1 VIPAD
6 WQPHHRDDG
15 ELIGYLVAQDDG
27 LVVPVNLVG
36 HPIGDAMDR
45 FAAEEL
51 LEDAGLSYLA
61 EPWLL
66 RRDDGTDQRV
76 VIVEVDADHVVVA
89 DAHFALV
96 VGLPR
101 DMAETATLSVP
112 TDRLRPAT

>member
-1 VIPAD
+1 MIPTD

-15 ELIGYLVAQDDG
+15 ELIGYVVTEENG

-51 LEDAGLSYLA
+51 LENAGLSYLA

-66 RRDDGTDQRV
+66 RHDDGTEQRV
-76 VIVEVDADHVVVA
+76 VIIEVDADHVVVT
-89 DAHFALV
+89 DAQFARV
-96 VGLPR
+96 VGLPK
-101 DMAETATLSVP
+101 DMAETLTLSVP
-112 TDRLRPAT
+112 TDRLRPAS

>member
-15 ELIGYLVAQDDG
+15 ELIGYVVAEGDG

-51 LEDAGLSYLA
+51 LEEAGLSYLA

-66 RRDDGTDQRV
+66 RQDDGTEQRV
-76 VIVEVDADHVVVA
+76 VIIEVDADHVVVT
-89 DAHFALV
+89 DAQFALV
-96 VGLPR
+96 MGRPTEMV
-101 DMAETATLSVP
+101 ETVTLSVP
-112 TDRLRPAT
+112 TDRLRPG

>member
-6 WQPHHRDDG
+6 WKPYHRDDG
-15 ELIGYLVAQDDG
+15 ELIGYLVTDESG

-36 HPIGDAMDR
+36 HPIGAPMDQ

-66 RRDDGTDQRV
+66 RHEDGSEQRV
-76 VIVEVDADHVVVA
+76 VIVEVDADHVVVT
-89 DAHFALV
+89 DAQFALV
-96 VGLPR
+96 VGRPT
-101 DMAETATLSVP
+101 DMVDRVTLSVP
-112 TDRLRPAT
+112 TDRLRPA

>member
-1 VIPAD
+1 MIPAD

-15 ELIGYLVAQDDG
+15 ELIGYVVAEENG

-36 HPIGDAMDR
+36 HPIGDPMDR

-66 RRDDGTDQRV
+66 RHDDGTEQRV

-89 DAHFALV
+89 DAQFALV
-96 VGLPR
+96 VGLPK
-101 DMAETATLSVP
+101 DMSETVTLTVP
-112 TDRLRPAT
+112 TDRLRPVS

>member
-15 ELIGYLVAQDDG
+15 ELIGYLVPAEGG

-36 HPIGDAMDR
+36 HPIGDAMDQ

-61 EPWLL
+61 EPWVL
-66 RRDDGTDQRV
+66 RHDDGSEQRV
-76 VIVEVDADHVVVA
+76 VIVEVDADHVVVT
-89 DAHFALV
+89 DAQFALV
-96 VGLPR
+96 VGRPA
-101 DMAETATLSVP
+101 DMVDRVTLSVP
-112 TDRLRPAT
+112 TDRLRPA

>member
-1 VIPAD
+1 MIPSD

-15 ELIGYLVAQDDG
+15 ELIGYVVAGENG

-51 LEDAGLSYLA
+51 LEEAGLSYLA

-66 RRDDGTDQRV
+66 RQDDGTEQRV
-76 VIVEVDADHVVVA
+76 VIIEVDADHVVVT
-89 DAHFALV
+89 DAQFALV
-96 VGLPR
+96 MGRPTEMV
-101 DMAETATLSVP
+101 ETVTLSVP
-112 TDRLRPAT
+112 TDRLRPG